1 MALQDRGS
9 CRVPPAPQQAFELS
23 QGKDARSALYPRRW
37 EVETNLRHLKQTL
50 GMDVLRTKTVD
61 GIEKELVM
69 FAIASNLVRLVM
81 LESAGR
87 QGVDPDQISFADSL
101 SWL

>member
-1 MALQDRGS
+1 
-9 CRVPPAPQQAFELS
+9 
-23 QGKDARSALYPRRW
+23 
-37 EVETNLRHLKQTL
+37 VETNLRHLKQTL